1 MNPEP
6 DYDMGLLGQSDLE
19 ELDRILDD
27 WSDGCFGAPALH
39 GFLVASVIGPEPIP
53 KECILPAV
61 LIRQESRQVDFRSFP
76 GFAWVEEKINDW
88 LGRIE
93 RVFREQPRAFT
104 LLVYQPKLNEGDAT
118 PDPQSWCRGFIEAT
132 EYHEDEWRP
141 FFESKNSFGMFAP
154 ILLKA
159 DGGEW
164 RVEDIPNPFMDL
176 NLSPDQMCEILQVS
190 VVGIESF
197 WKRYHLESLNSET

>member
-1 MNPEP
+1 VNPEP
-6 DYDMGLLGQSDLE
+6 DYDMGLLGQSDIE

-39 GFLVASVIGPEPIP
+39 GFLVASVIGPEPVP

-93 RVFREQPRAFT
+93 CVFREQPRAFT
-104 LLVYQPKLNEGDAT
+104 LLVYSTKTKRRRRDTRPAELVQRFHRSDGVP
-118 PDPQSWCRGFIEAT
+118 RRRMEA
-132 EYHEDEWRP
+132 
-141 FFESKNSFGMFAP
+141 FFRIKE
-154 ILLKA
+154 
-159 DGGEW
+159 
-164 RVEDIPNPFMDL
+164 
-176 NLSPDQMCEILQVS
+176 
-190 VVGIESF
+190 
-197 WKRYHLESLNSET
+197 